1 MASEQLKI
9 ELTAVDKTMAAFNSI
24 NNNLTKMGN
33 FTAKAKMAL
42 ASISVAFGA
51 GQFIQGIK
59 NATDRAEDF
68 ANAAQK
74 IGASVEFIS
83 GLSYA
88 AKLANVEF
96 DSLEKGLIKFSRAVD
111 EASSNAKSG
120 LAYDFKRI
128 GIDLRDTNGQL
139 KPTSDLFLEIADRI
153 SSYGDGARKAAVAQA
168 IFGKSGADLIPILN
182 LGSQGIRELQSQAD
196 ALGLTFSGQSAE
208 SAAQFN
214 DQMEILSL
222 AADGFMNRLMTG
234 IVPSLMAFTQQIG
247 TANNNTQEFNRTF
260 SGLKPIAEGL
270 SAGFRGVVAAVYLIG
285 SAFIEVARDIGAFV
299 EATKA
304 ATSFDFP
311 NVNKILSERLAQQ
324 KDLNT
329 IFKETQ
335 DVFNGVSQS
344 TDALSILVSK
354 NTNVIKEN
362 GAATAGLVDKYRALG
377 DPTYQIRKDIEELNR
392 LFQQGA
398 LNQQEYSKALFKLNG
413 DLAIASGGFEGGM
426 ETFRRAATDVS
437 GAINS
442 AFTNAFQSMEDA
454 FVNFVKTGKLDFKS
468 LADSIISDMARI
480 AFRQMMSGFFGGG
493 GGGGGFNI
501 LSMFGL
507 GGGGDSVPLPP
518 IVTRAV
524 GGSVSSGS
532 PYLVGE
538 NGPELFMPNRSGSI
552 IPDTSMSGS
561 NGGVNVYQTI
571 NVSTGVQQTVR
582 AEIQSLLPQI
592 SNAAKAAVID
602 AKRRGGSFA
611 NAFGG

>member
-9 ELTAVDKTMAAFNSI
+9 ELTAVDKTMAAFASI
-24 NNNLTKMGN
+24 NNNLTKMGS
-33 FTAKAKMAL
+33 FTAKARLAL
-42 ASISVAFGA
+42 ASIGVAFGA
-51 GQFIQGIK
+51 AQFIQGIK
-59 NATDRAEDF
+59 NATDRAENF

-74 IGASVEFIS
+74 IGTSVEFIS
-83 GLSYA
+83 SLSYA

-96 DSLEKGLIKFSRAVD
+96 ESLEKGLLKFSKAVD
-111 EASSNAKSG
+111 EASSNTKSG
-120 LAYDFKRI
+120 LAYDFRRI
-128 GIDLRDTNGQL
+128 GIDIKDTNGQL
-139 KPTSDLFLEIADRI
+139 KPTSDLFLEVADRI

-182 LGSQGIRELQSQAD
+182 LGSQGIKELQSQAD
-196 ALGLTFSGQSAE
+196 ALGITFSGQSAE

-214 DQMEILSL
+214 DQLDILSM
-222 AADGFMNRLMTG
+222 AADGFMNRLTAG
-234 IVPSLMAFTQQIG
+234 IVPSLMSFIQQIG
-247 TANNNTQEFNRTF
+247 TANNNTNEFSRTF

-270 SAGFRGVVAAVYLIG
+270 AIGFRGVIATVYLIG
-285 SAFIEVARDIGAFV
+285 SAFIEVARDISAFI

-304 ATSFDFP
+304 AASFDFP
-311 NVNKILSERLAQQ
+311 EANKIIAERIAQQ

-329 IFKETQ
+329 IWNETK

-344 TDALSILVSK
+344 TEALSVLVQK
-354 NTNVIKEN
+354 NTKVIQEN
-362 GAATAGLVDKYRALG
+362 GQATAGLVDKYRALG

-398 LNQQEYSKALFKLNG
+398 LTQSEYSAALEKLNG
-413 DLAIASGGFEGGM
+413 DLAIASKGFEGGM

-442 AFTNAFQSMEDA
+442 AFSNAFSNMEDA

-468 LADSIISDMARI
+468 LVDSILSDIARI
-480 AFRQMMSGFFGGG
+480 AFRSMLSSLFG
-493 GGGGGFNI
+493 
-501 LSMFGL
+501 SL
-507 GGGGDSVPLPP
+507 GGSSSVPLPP
-518 IVTRAV
+518 IVTRAT

-552 IPDTSMSGS
+552 SPDNSFDSSSGQTVI
-561 NGGVNVYQTI
+561 VNQTI

-582 AEIQSLLPQI
+582 AEIQNLMPQI
-592 SNAAKAAVID
+592 ANSAKVAIID

>member
-1 MASEQLKI
+1 MAMASDQLRL
-9 ELTAVDKTMAAFNSI
+9 ELTAIDKTMAAFNSI
-24 NNNLTKMGN
+24 NNNLTKMQN
-33 FTAKAKMAL
+33 FTMKARNAL
-42 ASISVAFGA
+42 ASIGVAFAA

-59 NATDRAEDF
+59 NAADRAENF

-74 IGASVEFIS
+74 IGTSTEFIS
-83 GLSYA
+83 GISYA

-96 DSLEKGLIKFSRAVD
+96 EALEKGLIKFSRAVD
-111 EASSNAKSG
+111 DASSNAKSG

-128 GIDLRDTNGQL
+128 GVDLRDTNGQL

-168 IFGKSGADLIPILN
+168 IFGKSGADLIPLLN
-182 LGSQGIRELQSQAD
+182 LGSQGIRELQAQAD
-196 ALGLTFSGQSAE
+196 ALGITFSGSAAE
-208 SAAQFN
+208 SANNFN
-214 DQMEILSL
+214 DQLDILSM

-234 IVPSLMAFTQQIG
+234 IVPSLMSFTQQIG
-247 TANNNTQEFNRTF
+247 SANNNTQEFNRSF

-270 SAGFRGVVAAVYLIG
+270 SVGFRGVVAAIYMIG

-299 EATKA
+299 EATKSA
-304 ATSFDFP
+304 ASFDFE
-311 NVNKILSERLAQQ
+311 NVNKVLADRISQQ
-324 KDLNT
+324 KDFNT

-344 TDALSILVSK
+344 TDALNILVSK
-354 NTNVIKEN
+354 NTKIIGEN
-362 GAATAGLVDKYRALG
+362 GQATAGLIDKYRALG

-392 LFQQGA
+392 LFAQGA
-398 LNQQEYSKALFKLNG
+398 LTQTEYSKALQKLNG
-413 DLAIASGGFEGGM
+413 DLAIAAGGWEGGM

-437 GAINS
+437 GAINQ
-442 AFTNAFQSMEDA
+442 AFSNAFSSMEDA

-480 AFRQMMSGFFGGG
+480 AFRQMVSGFFG

-507 GGGGDSVPLPP
+507 GGGGSVPLPP
-518 IVTRAV
+518 IPMRAG
-524 GGSVSSGS
+524 GGSVTSGS
-532 PYLVGE
+532 PYIVGE
-538 NGPELFMPNRSGSI
+538 NGPELFMPSRSGSI
-552 IPDTSMSGS
+552 VPDPSMGNASGVV
-561 NGGVNVYQTI
+561 VNQTI
-571 NVSTGVQQTVR
+571 NISTGVQQTVR

>member
-507 GGGGDSVPLPP
+507 GGGGGSVPLPP

-561 NGGVNVYQTI
+561 GGSVNVYQTI

>member
-234 IVPSLMAFTQQIG
+234 IVPSLMTFTQQIG

-442 AFTNAFQSMEDA
+442 AFTNAFSSMEDA

-493 GGGGGFNI
+493 GGGGFNI

-507 GGGGDSVPLPP
+507 GGGGGSVPLPP

-561 NGGVNVYQTI
+561 GGGVNVYQTI

>member
-9 ELTAVDKTMAAFNSI
+9 ELTAIDKTMAAFNSV
-24 NNNLTKMGN
+24 NNSLTRLSN
-33 FTAKAKMAL
+33 FTAKARSAL
-42 ASISVAFGA
+42 ATIGVAFA
-51 GQFIQGIK
+51 ASQFANGIK
-59 NATDRAEDF
+59 NAADRAENF

-74 IGASVEFIS
+74 IGSSIEFIS
-83 GLSYA
+83 GISFA

-96 DSLEKGLIKFSRAVD
+96 ESLEKGLIKFSRAVD

-128 GIDLRDTNGQL
+128 GVDLRDTNGQL

-168 IFGKSGADLIPILN
+168 IFGKSGADLIPLLN
-182 LGSQGIRELQSQAD
+182 LGSQGIRELQAQAD
-196 ALGLTFSGQSAE
+196 ALGITFSG
-208 SAAQFN
+208 SAAQSANNFN
-214 DQMEILSL
+214 DQLDILSM

-234 IVPSLMAFTQQIG
+234 IVPSLLSFSQQIG

-270 SAGFRGVVAAVYLIG
+270 SVGFRGVVAAVYLIG
-285 SAFIEVARDIGAFV
+285 SAFIEVARDISAFV

-304 ATSFDFP
+304 ATNFDFP
-311 NVNKILSERLAQQ
+311 NVNKILSDRIAQQ

-335 DVFNGVSQS
+335 DVFNGVSAS
-344 TDALSILVSK
+344 TDALSVLVQK
-354 NTNVIKEN
+354 NTKVIGEN
-362 GAATAGLVDKYRALG
+362 ASATAGLVDKYRALG

-392 LFQQGA
+392 LFKQGA
-398 LNQQEYSKALFKLNG
+398 LNQDEYSRALFKLNG
-413 DLAIASGGFEGGM
+413 DLAIAAGGWEGGM

-437 GAINS
+437 GAINQ
-442 AFTNAFQSMEDA
+442 AFTNAFSSMEDA

-480 AFRQMMSGFFGGG
+480 AFRQMVSGFFGGSS
-493 GGGGGFNI
+493 GGGGFNL

-507 GGGGDSVPLPP
+507 GGGGSVPLPP
-518 IVTRAV
+518 IPMRAA

-532 PYLVGE
+532 PYIVGE
-538 NGPELFMPNRSGSI
+538 NGPELFMPSRSGSI
-552 IPDTSMSGS
+552 IPDSTMSGGS
-561 NGGVNVYQTI
+561 GVVVNQTI
-571 NVSTGVQQTVR
+571 NISTGVQQTVR